1 MSSSVS
7 FHSLKLN
14 DLKSLIGSKRGDIKD
29 RLIGDDPEGS
39 QFIDQLI
46 DEGNIDGID
55 YYPAYLLEFVN
66 HENID
71 DSWANQA
78 YWDLIEKLVTNPE
91 VNQELTDLLSY
102 ITEGRRVTDGERFHQ
117 MGDQYETTVGYWTVE
132 EIKKLKELLNNLDK
146 SFLGDLGR
154 VVDSLKLVCK
164 KTIEKN
170 EDVFFVSA

>member
-7 FHSLKLN
+7 FYSLKLD
-14 DLKSLIGSKRGDIKD
+14 DLKSLIGSKREDVKD
-29 RLIGDDPEGS
+29 KLIGDDPEGS
-39 QFIDQLI
+39 QFIDQII

-55 YYPAYLLEFVN
+55 YYPAYLLEFID

-71 DSWANQA
+71 DNWTNQA
-78 YWDLIEKLVTNPE
+78 YWDLIEKLISNPN
-91 VNQELTDLLSY
+91 VDQELTDLLSY

-146 SFLGDLGR
+146 TFLNDLDK
-154 VVDSLKLVCK
+154 VIDSLTLVCE